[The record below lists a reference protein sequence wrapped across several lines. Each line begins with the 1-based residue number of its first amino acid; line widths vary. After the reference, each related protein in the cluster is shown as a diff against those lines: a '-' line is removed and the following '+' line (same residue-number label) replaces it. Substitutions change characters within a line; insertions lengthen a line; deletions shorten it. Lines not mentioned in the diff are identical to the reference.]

1 MNDAKKSLN
10 ELKNR
15 LYLIGVL
22 GRDRPNFFEIVP
34 DILYQYSGFTLYD
47 DQPKYEINWVHY
59 TAWKHTFEMFNE
71 SPCLRMYNYEHSN
84 DPEEGKIVPC
94 EWKKVEKGARS
105 WLEEFL
111 EPWHIE
117 EVKLGGTTYGCSF
130 SSGSSG
136 VEDDLT
142 YWRLYGN
149 DGQGC
154 SLKITVKPDIQF
166 YRVRYRNKNF
176 TKRTRKQK
184 DEDKRIAGQLENL
197 FEVGKEF
204 VDGLPDEHRKSI
216 GSKVA
221 LELSKV
227 LYGYYHM
234 IKDIAYEKEQE
245 WRMIKVLPEPEE
257 VKFDTSPDYLVKRY
271 IEGPSLK
278 RLLSSGSVVTIGPTI
293 PNSGAARAFIEH
305 KARTVHEI
313 DIPDTVKIKNSEK
326 SYRQISPPNAE

>member
-1 MNDAKKSLN
+1 M
-10 ELKNR
+10 E
-15 LYLIGVL
+15 
-22 GRDRPNFFEIVP
+22 
-34 DILYQYSGFTLYD
+34 
-47 DQPKYEINWVHY
+47 
-59 TAWKHTFEMFNE
+59 
-71 SPCLRMYNYEHSN
+71 
-84 DPEEGKIVPC
+84 
-94 EWKKVEKGARS
+94 KVEKSARS

-130 SSGSSG
+130 SSGPSG

-154 SLKITVKPDIQF
+154 SLKITVIPDIQF
-166 YRVRYRNKNF
+166 YRVRYRNKND
-176 TKRTRKQK
+176 RKQR
-184 DEDKRIAGQLENL
+184 DEDKLIAGQLENL
-197 FEVGKEF
+197 FEVSKKF

-257 VKFDTSPDYLVKRY
+257 VKFDTSSDYLVKRY

-278 RLLSSGSVVTIGPTI
+278 RLLSSGSVVTIGPTV

-305 KARTVHEI
+305 KAKTVH
-313 DIPDTVKIKNSEK
+313 DIGIHNNTAEIKNSVQ
-326 SYRQISPPNAE
+326 SYRKISPPNAE